1 MVKCSNWYLGDFNLI
16 SNWFQIDLVQ
26 VIIIDYLWGIHL
38 VQEKKMLTKREQ
50 CILKDAFCLVL
61 LEEKLFNSAMRIL
74 SSIKNVS

>member
-1 MVKCSNWYLGDFNLI
+1 MFKLISRWFQFDIKLI
-16 SNWFQIDLVQ
+16 SNWSSSS
-26 VIIIDYLWGIHL
+26 DYNWLLMRCSFSAGI
-38 VQEKKMLTKREQ
+38 KMLTKREQ

>member
-1 MVKCSNWYLGDFNLI
+1 MFKLISRWFQFDIKLI
-16 SNWFQIDLVQ
+16 SNWSSSS
-26 VIIIDYLWGIHL
+26 DYNWLLMRYSFGAG
-38 VQEKKMLTKREQ
+38 KKMLTKREQ